1 MKRLLLP
8 TLISCFTLL
17 VNAQTGSIPDY
28 DTFWTE
34 LQSSKVK
41 ALNEKESY
49 QGSPYLFEIE
59 GKACILK
66 GDSPVIDG
74 LTMRYNAY
82 KDQVEFE
89 KNKQYFIVPKED
101 VFSSIQLGDK
111 NIELKV
117 YQQSSKKKRGYF
129 VPKVKG
135 KINLYARYKV
145 ILNEPEEPGAFKD
158 AKPAAFH
165 AKPPIAY
172 IDFGNGVLLKIDS
185 KKELL
190 KRLPDH
196 TKELSTFIKENK
208 TKFRKVDEVT
218 ELIKFYNTL

>member
-82 KDQVEFE
+82 KDQV
-89 KNKQYFIVPKED
+89 N
-101 VFSSIQLGDK
+101 
-111 NIELKV
+111 LKKTN
-117 YQQSSKKKRGYF
+117 STLSF
-129 VPKVKG
+129 
-135 KINLYARYKV
+135 
-145 ILNEPEEPGAFKD
+145 
-158 AKPAAFH
+158 
-165 AKPPIAY
+165 
-172 IDFGNGVLLKIDS
+172 
-185 KKELL
+185 L
-190 KRLPDH
+190 KRTYFPV
-196 TKELSTFIKENK
+196 FNWVI
-208 TKFRKVDEVT
+208 R
-218 ELIKFYNTL
+218 TLN